1 MGKGWRMNFIQEMEA
16 TGNANFPY
24 VYTDGDGTRHYFYK
38 DTADGNK
45 LKDEDGLGYELTQTS
60 SSDGDS
66 YYIMKDKNGWEYAFG
81 HDKYMRSIKDSNGN
95 LQKAQYGPSTAGNY
109 LAYLIDPTGARMD
122 FGYGKDNNL
131 GNLNA
136 NGRSIYFSYDSA
148 GHLTRIS
155 YPDNKSTEFFYDG
168 DILVSV
174 QNNDGRQIHISTRID
189 CGVKRVS
196 EVLNIQ
202 DHRMGRE

>member
-1 MGKGWRMNFIQEMEA
+1 
-16 TGNANFPY
+16 
-24 VYTDGDGTRHYFYK
+24 
-38 DTADGNK
+38 
-45 LKDEDGLGYELTQTS
+45 
-60 SSDGDS
+60 
-66 YYIMKDKNGWEYAFG
+66 
-81 HDKYMRSIKDSNGN
+81 MRSIKDSNGN

-155 YPDNKSTEFFYDG
+155 YCLLYTSW
-168 DILVSV
+168 SRRSRS
-174 QNNDGRQIHISTRID
+174 RQKWNARAASPR
-189 CGVKRVS
+189 
-196 EVLNIQ
+196 
-202 DHRMGRE
+202 